1 MAAVLYEDR
10 FSYRGTEADK
20 TALTGMRDKD
30 AFIEIDT
37 GKIYFYDEE
46 SEDWIEFSEG

>member
-10 FSYRGTEADK
+10 FTYRGTEAEK

-30 AFIEIDT
+30 AYIEIDT
-37 GKIYFYDEE
+37 GKVYFYDAAN
-46 SEDWIEFSEG
+46 SEWIEFTEG